1 MDAIALGLYVAFG
14 AAAFGW
20 RSWAQWRRTGDT
32 GLRLHAEPG
41 TVQWWAKLGFV
52 AALIAG
58 VVAPVA
64 GLSGLAPL
72 DALDREWVRGLGVLL
87 ALLGIG
93 ATLWSQWQMGA
104 SWRVGV
110 DPSERTGL
118 VTSGLFARV
127 RNPIFTAMVLTAAGL
142 ALMVGNVV
150 AVVGFVTLIA
160 ALQAQVRLVEEPYL
174 RSVHGTG
181 YDRYAAATGRFL
193 PGVGRLRTTR

>member
-1 MDAIALGLYVAFG
+1 MDGLALGLYVVFG
-14 AAAFGW
+14 AVAFGW

-52 AALIAG
+52 AALVAG

-64 GLSGLAPL
+64 GLAGLGPL
-72 DALDREWVRGLGVLL
+72 GAFDREWVRGLGVLL

-93 ATLWSQWQMGA
+93 ATLWAQWQMGA

-118 VTSGLFARV
+118 VTSGVFARV

-150 AVVGFVTLIA
+150 AVVGFVALIA

-174 RSVHGTG
+174 RSVHGTE
-181 YDRYAAATGRFL
+181 YARYVAATGRFL
-193 PGVGRLRTTR
+193 PGVGRLRDR